1 MRPHE
6 TNLPRVSCLK
16 EGAKTAPSIA
26 ITLICHGHISI
37 TTLLLP
43 LWSVVMAIVESM
55 VANLGIFND
64 FWVFRH
70 LLDRQRSLPTS
81 RKSNI

>member
-1 MRPHE
+1 
-6 TNLPRVSCLK
+6 
-16 EGAKTAPSIA
+16 
-26 ITLICHGHISI
+26 
-37 TTLLLP
+37 
-43 LWSVVMAIVESM
+43 MAIVESM